1 MHPQNCST
9 CSIVAHLLR
18 LPAEDRAKVL
28 AGSPPAL
35 IEEIAYHWAAW
46 GRPEQQLPLN
56 NWTYWLIK
64 AGRGFGKTRTG
75 AETVREW
82 IKQGRRYVNLIGATA
97 DDARDIM
104 VQGES
109 GILAVC
115 PRWERPDYKPS
126 QRKLIWPNGAESLIF
141 TADEPDRLRGK
152 QHDGLW
158 CDEVAAWRYADSWD
172 QAKFGLRLGA
182 HPQAVLTTTPRP
194 TRLIREIMAD
204 PATITTNGST
214 YDNRA
219 NLAPS
224 FFSAVLAKYEGTR
237 LGRQEIA
244 GDVLDDNP
252 GALFKR
258 ADIDKARVLRA
269 PELTRIVVAIDPAA
283 TSTEGADDTG
293 MVPAGVA
300 MIDGVLHGFILA
312 DLTCHE
318 TPMGWAKIAVS
329 AYRELKA
336 DRVIGEANNG
346 GDMIEAVIRA
356 VDQNVSYRKVTATRG
371 KDIRAEP
378 VAALYEQ
385 GRIHHI
391 GDLGKLEDEMCE
403 WDPLDKSAKSP
414 NRMDAMVWA
423 ITELMLG
430 DPNGAYLEF
439 MRAEIER
446 NKAREN

>member
-1 MHPQNCST
+1 MHPQNCSI
-9 CSIVAHLLR
+9 CLIVER
-18 LPAEDRAKVL
+18 LQALPSDERAQVVRD
-28 AGSPPAL
+28 APPRL
-35 IEEIAYHWAAW
+35 IEEISHHWQVI
-46 GRPEQQLPLN
+46 GRPEQQLPPGD
-56 NWTYWLIK
+56 WTYWLIK

-75 AETVREW
+75 AETVRQW
-82 IKQGRRYVNLIGATA
+82 IADGRRYVNLIGATA

-115 PRWERPDYKPS
+115 PRWERPEYKPS

-182 HPQAVLTTTPRP
+182 KPQAVLTTTPRP

-244 GDVLDDNP
+244 GEVLDDNP

-269 PELTRIVVAIDPAA
+269 PEMTRIVVAIDPAA

-300 MIDGVLHGFILA
+300 MIDGVLHGYILA

-318 TPMGWAKIAVS
+318 TPMGWARKAVG
-329 AYRELKA
+329 AYHELKA

-346 GDMIEAVIRA
+346 GDMIEAVIRS

-385 GRIHHI
+385 GRIHHV

-403 WDPLDKSAKSP
+403 WDPADKSARSP

-423 ITELMLG
+423 ITELMLSDKTTG
-430 DPNGAYLEF
+430 ILDFY
-439 MRAEIER
+439 RQQAEQTKR
-446 NKAREN
+446 D